1 MESYLIQIFHETYQ
15 ENILQLIHVVDTLG
29 EKLTLDLVNN
39 LVHAVSPIGHS
50 LLLFF
55 SHLLSKD
62 CLFLILI
69 LDDQNLTINSD

>member
-39 LVHAVSPIGHS
+39 LVHAVSPICHS

-55 SHLLSKD
+55 SLFLSKD
-62 CLFLILI
+62 CLF
-69 LDDQNLTINSD
+69 